1 MPSSSVRILSWVSR
15 SSDSMARRASLAIL
29 LMRQL
34 SQGEVTLHLLER
46 GVAASFDL
54 ADPLADLF
62 PFTGAQFDLIDLRFD
77 HIPDELPDLAGFV
90 VAFFVTDRRKRR
102 IFHFRKT
109 KRDDFLS
116 HGLLAIISVH

>member
-34 SQGEVTLHLLER
+34 SPGEVTLHLLER

-54 ADPLADLF
+54 ANTLADLL
-62 PFTGAQFDLIDLRFD
+62 PLAGTQFDLTDLRFD
-77 HIPDELPDLAGFV
+77 HVPDALPDLAGFA
-90 VAFFVTDRRKRR
+90 VAFFVADHRKRH
-102 IFHFRKT
+102 ILLFRKT
-109 KRDDFLS
+109 KRDAFLS
-116 HGLLAIISVH
+116 HSVLA